1 VAEIAMLSVFR
12 DYPDGKVV
20 YIAPLKALVSER
32 ISDWKVRIE
41 SKLGKKVVELTGDVA
56 PDVGAIQVGLHSIRD
71 LFCSLYR
78 QTMFKDGVS
87 SHLRLNY
94 LIVVT

>member
-1 VAEIAMLSVFR
+1 MLSVFR

-41 SKLGKKVVELTGDVA
+41 ARLGKKVVELTGDVA
-56 PDVGAIQVGLHSIRD
+56 PDAGAIQVRHCFTTLYSFLFFWHLVAFIYSIHI
-71 LFCSLYR
+71 S
-78 QTMFKDGVS
+78 MFV
-87 SHLRLNY
+87 Y
-94 LIVVT
+94 

>member
-1 VAEIAMLSVFR
+1 LISGSGKTIVAEIAMLSVFR

-56 PDVGAIQVGLHSIRD
+56 PDVGAIQV
-71 LFCSLYR
+71 SL
-78 QTMFKDGVS
+78 S
-87 SHLRLNY
+87 LS
-94 LIVVT
+94 